1 MVKAQLHPFLFA
13 LLAAWKS
20 TGHPVGVDTHLK
32 ALELLGKLPAD
43 TPPERLKSLLA
54 PLLTRDKD
62 EQKAFYEQFE
72 LVLANLP
79 AAATPPV
86 GKPKKWLWYVLPA
99 VFLLLCLSGV
109 KIYLKWGI
117 DISTTM
123 EVRTETI
130 RVGQTASDFCLD
142 SAEAARYQLARIV
155 YLEHTNITN
164 QGSSCL
170 HLEAASVGVDSVVVN
185 YLPRSSTQ
193 LGKKVLWV
201 IQVLPAAPQNTA
213 SNQSDAD
220 TLYAKAYTHA
230 PGIRSLQLRDGPP
243 FSWRKNNV
251 ASATLHKTI
260 WLLGFLVSLLLIGL
274 FRNLLLYK
282 KNDAG
287 PTPDQDAGIDRTE
300 LSKPPNE
307 HPPYIWPL
315 QVPGVDRIA
324 FEESVG
330 VLIQQLRRR
339 SEVDIR
345 VFDVP
350 RSIRET
356 TQKARV
362 TFLYRNPTQPDEYL
376 LLIDVR
382 ARNDHRA
389 QLFDLLYRE
398 FVRQEVL
405 IERFF
410 YDGDLRLCWN
420 EKYRNGLSLRELQHK
435 FAEHHLMVVGN
446 GESLINPLTGRLER
460 WTELFSHW
468 QPRSLLSTRP
478 IVQWGHREVELDA
491 LFRVAPANLN
501 GLSWLATTDAAP
513 DDRDIDYWKHQPDA
527 VIQPLRISE
536 KLPESVIFDTLEAE
550 FLEFRNRQRDERL
563 LQWLAAC
570 AVSPVMHW
578 DATLFFGQLVDNN
591 PQFPLVTI
599 QNLQRLN
606 RLTWFNEGVMP
617 EKARRVLLDWLRDQ
631 YPALL
636 LRIRRAWKQLL
647 ENNLV
652 ALQTQ
657 SMVQNQP
664 PFEQSV
670 AYEDLR
676 LHLVVNE
683 LAIDKLQQNALPPA
697 QRRPLEKELAALSQT
712 QTADFVALALLEEAK
727 AREEALQ
734 SAVPEAPPEPEPLPR
749 LLSGWRWQL
758 PLFLLGALAVWL
770 YNPDRSAVCENTS
783 KDGIYQG
790 AVFQAGAFD
799 GSNATYTDEI
809 PFLPGQLAGGF
820 TYKDT
825 AYCLG
830 TPQQQLLFY
839 EYLVCEMLDSL
850 AGPLQWTLQQS
861 NRNQSGVF
869 AGHIIPPAA
878 LRFIR
883 ENRLDSVSFYQNI
896 GAAYWNAALRYRTLN
911 RDVACV
917 YFNALDRWPWRDSIL
932 SPSEVAWIG
941 TLCYGDFQGSTS
953 GAIAPITKD
962 APKDTPKDAS
972 KAQKRAPAPKK
983 NNTPNLKK
991 DIPSRKEPLDKS
1003 ESGNSTQAI
1012 PVSKDNTL
1020 PVLPPS
1026 AQSVPDTNLFNPFS
1040 VYFDNDEPDPKS
1052 TSTITTKDYSSIYYA
1067 FYNRKDEI
1075 ARLYGLTDRDKK
1087 ATSQT
1092 APAPD
1097 WLNQFFEQD
1106 LKGGWERL
1114 RAMTELLYE
1123 RLGKGDKVTIT
1134 LRGYSDVGVTTTYKQ
1149 NLAARRINSLQNH
1162 FMNFDGGIL
1171 GKFIKSGQLTIV
1183 KQSIGGIRAQKDLLD
1198 SPTAIYEQKAMQ
1210 ARRVEV
1216 VVQRATRRD

>member
-1 MVKAQLHPFLFA
+1 MVKAQLHTFLFA

-32 ALELLGKLPAD
+32 VLELLDKLPD
-43 TPPERLKSLLA
+43 GTPPERLKTLLA

-62 EQKAFYEQFE
+62 EQKAFYEQFAW
-72 LVLANLP
+72 VLANRP
-79 AAATPPV
+79 MAAETPVLV
-86 GKPKKWLWYVLPA
+86 GGQKKRLWYVLFA
-99 VFLLLCLSGV
+99 AFLLLCLSGV
-109 KIYLKWGI
+109 KIYLKWGADVSESI
-117 DISTTM
+117 

-130 RVGQTASDFCLD
+130 RMGQAAGDFCLD
-142 SAEAARYQLARIV
+142 STEAARYQLARIV
-155 YLEHTNITN
+155 YFEHTNITN
-164 QGSSCL
+164 KGGSCL
-170 HLEAASVGVDSVVVN
+170 HISAASVGVDSVVLN
-185 YLPRSSTQ
+185 YLPRLSAK

-201 IQVLPAAPQNTA
+201 IQVLPAESQNTA
-213 SNQSDAD
+213 SNNINTD
-220 TLYAKAYTHA
+220 TLYPKVYTHTS
-230 PGIRSLQLRDGPP
+230 GIRSLQMQESPTFG
-243 FSWRKNNV
+243 WHKNK
-251 ASATLHKTI
+251 AAPATLHKTV
-260 WLLGFLVSLLLIGL
+260 WLLGFAVSLLLIGL

-282 KNDAG
+282 KKDSASA
-287 PTPDQDAGIDRTE
+287 PDQEAGIDRTE
-300 LSKPPNE
+300 LDKPPNE

-330 VLIQQLRRR
+330 LLVQQLRRR

-389 QLFDLLYRE
+389 HLFDLLYRE

-410 YDGDLRLCWN
+410 YDGDLRLCWS

-460 WTELFSHW
+460 WAELFSHW
-468 QPRSLLSTRP
+468 QLRSLLSTRP
-478 IVQWGHREVELDA
+478 IVQWGHREVELDT
-491 LFRVAPANLN
+491 LFRLAPANLN
-501 GLSWLATTDAAP
+501 GLSWISTTDAAP

-550 FLEFRNRQRDERL
+550 FLDFRDRRRDERL

-591 PQFPLVTI
+591 PQVPLVTI

-606 RLTWFNEGVMP
+606 RLNWFNEGVMP
-617 EKARRVLLDWLRDQ
+617 EKARRVLLDWLANQ

-647 ENNLV
+647 ENNL
-652 ALQTQ
+652 AAMQAQ
-657 SMVQNQP
+657 SIVQNQP

-683 LAIDKLQQNALPPA
+683 LALDKLQQHVLPPA

-712 QTADFVALALLEEAK
+712 QAADFVALALLEEANT
-727 AREEALQ
+727 REAALQ
-734 SAVPEAPPEPEPLPR
+734 GAMPDAPPPPEPLPR

-758 PLFLLGALAVWL
+758 PMFLLGALVVWL
-770 YNPDRSAVCENTS
+770 YNPDRAAVCQSVSNEGVYHGVAFRAEAFNGINT
-783 KDGIYQG
+783 
-790 AVFQAGAFD
+790 
-799 GSNATYTDEI
+799 TYTDEI

-820 TYKDT
+820 VYKDT

-861 NRNQSGVF
+861 NRSQSGVF
-869 AGHIIPPAA
+869 SGHTIPPEA

-883 ENRLDSVSFYQNI
+883 ENRLDSASFYQNI

-932 SPSEVAWIG
+932 SPSEVDWIG
-941 TLCYGDFQGSTS
+941 KLCYSDFQGSTVGS
-953 GAIAPITKD
+953 TAPPTKY
-962 APKDTPKDAS
+962 APKDDL
-972 KAQKRAPAPKK
+972 KAQKRVPVQKK
-983 NNTPNLKK
+983 SNPSNLK
-991 DIPSRKEPLDKS
+991 
-1003 ESGNSTQAI
+1003 
-1012 PVSKDNTL
+1012 
-1020 PVLPPS
+1020 
-1026 AQSVPDTNLFNPFS
+1026 
-1040 VYFDNDEPDPKS
+1040 
-1052 TSTITTKDYSSIYYA
+1052 
-1067 FYNRKDEI
+1067 
-1075 ARLYGLTDRDKK
+1075 
-1087 ATSQT
+1087 
-1092 APAPD
+1092 
-1097 WLNQFFEQD
+1097 
-1106 LKGGWERL
+1106 
-1114 RAMTELLYE
+1114 
-1123 RLGKGDKVTIT
+1123 
-1134 LRGYSDVGVTTTYKQ
+1134 
-1149 NLAARRINSLQNH
+1149 
-1162 FMNFDGGIL
+1162 
-1171 GKFIKSGQLTIV
+1171 
-1183 KQSIGGIRAQKDLLD
+1183 
-1198 SPTAIYEQKAMQ
+1198 
-1210 ARRVEV
+1210 
-1216 VVQRATRRD
+1216 